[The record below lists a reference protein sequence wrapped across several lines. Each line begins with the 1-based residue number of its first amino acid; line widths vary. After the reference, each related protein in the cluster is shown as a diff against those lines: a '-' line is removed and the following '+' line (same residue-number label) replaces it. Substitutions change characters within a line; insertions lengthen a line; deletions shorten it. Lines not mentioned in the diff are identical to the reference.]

1 MQSIKELSIKAPAIK
16 MPAIKAPHISRHSLW
31 WQMVLALGVCIVVA
45 ALWKAG
51 GYMFIPLAIAILPI
65 AGLITINNAFLVVL
79 GFIIFSFFR
88 IHEVFPFLMPF
99 RLPVLL
105 ALVSFAVLAWNIFS
119 GKIKVFWTK
128 ELSIFAVFFTVVVI
142 GAVLAAN
149 RAVAFESLTGTY
161 AKIAIIVLAIAWM
174 AQSLREFKMA
184 SLLICISGI
193 LVALITLYN
202 SVNGLGLV
210 EGTRVTIGRD
220 IGSMLGDPNDLALVL
235 LFPAA
240 FGLSYIMSPNIK
252 WYDRALGL
260 MTIVLMSAAI
270 LATQSRG
277 GLLGILAVCGVFA
290 WYKVP
295 SKTLLIIG
303 GLLSVLVLFSIAGI
317 DERASGG
324 AHEAGIDESAKGR
337 LYAWKAA
344 FWMAVDKPLTGIGIS
359 NFVYNYWEYSNYWDG
374 QNHAV
379 HSTWFGVLAET
390 GFLGFSLFISLVIM
404 SVRNMMRM
412 IEILKRLPEHP
423 YLYAMSMALLAGFAG
438 FCTSG
443 TFLTMGF
450 IWPFY
455 IMFGLSLALRQIV
468 SQIEKNNNVE
478 LP

>member
-1 MQSIKELSIKAPAIK
+1 MQIVKAPY
-16 MPAIKAPHISRHSLW
+16 ISPYPLW
-31 WQMVLALGVCIVVA
+31 RQMVLALGMCLVVA
-45 ALWKAG
+45 VLWKTG
-51 GYMFIPLAIAILPI
+51 GHILIPVVLALLPI
-65 AGLITINNAFLVVL
+65 AVLITINNAFLVVL

-88 IHEVFPFLMPF
+88 IHEIFPFLMPF

-119 GKIKVFWTK
+119 GKIKIFWTK
-128 ELSIFAVFFTVVVI
+128 ELSIFATFFTVVVL

-161 AKIAIIVLAIAWM
+161 AKIVIIVLAIAWM

-184 SLLICISGI
+184 SLLICGSGI

-202 SVNGLGLV
+202 SVNGIGLV

-235 LFPAA
+235 LFPTA
-240 FGLSYIMSPNIK
+240 FGLSYVMSPNIK
-252 WYDRALGL
+252 WHDRLLGL
-260 MTIVLMSAAI
+260 TTIILMFAAI

-277 GLLGILAVCGVFA
+277 GLLGIMAVMGVFA

-295 SKTLLIIG
+295 SKTLLVIG
-303 GLLSVLVLFSIAGI
+303 GTIGVLVLFSIAGI
-317 DERASGG
+317 AERASGG
-324 AHEAGIDESAKGR
+324 VHEVGIDESAKGR
-337 LYAWKAA
+337 LYAWEAA
-344 FWMAVDKPLTGIGIS
+344 FWMAVHNPLTGIGIS
-359 NFVYNYWEYSNYWDG
+359 NFVYNYWEYSHYWDG
-374 QNHAV
+374 KNHAV

-390 GFLGFSLFISLVIM
+390 GFLGFTLFVSLVVM

-412 IEILKRLPEHP
+412 IEILKTLPEHP
-423 YLYAMSMALLAGFAG
+423 YLYAMAMALLAGFAG

-468 SQIEKNNNVE
+468 SQIEKNKNTNS
-478 LP
+478 P